1 MISCPSCRHPPTLPD
16 PEVENRF
23 ICRCG
28 SLRGHARYREH
39 QTKECQLN
47 WTFVDRS
54 GFLEWGLFLDGQS
67 WSVFRY
73 VVGLSLYDPVP
84 RRGVASMVSR
94 MVRDVIARQVLES

>member
-1 MISCPSCRHPPTLPD
+1 MISCPACRHPPTLPD
-16 PEVENRF
+16 PEAEDQF

-28 SLRGHARYREH
+28 SLHIHVRYRDH

-54 GFLEWGLFLDGQS
+54 ETLEWGLFLDGGN

-73 VVGLSLYDPVP
+73 VVGDGLFDPVP
-84 RRGVASMVSR
+84 RQDVASTVSR
-94 MVRDVIARQVLES
+94 MVLDVISRQVLES